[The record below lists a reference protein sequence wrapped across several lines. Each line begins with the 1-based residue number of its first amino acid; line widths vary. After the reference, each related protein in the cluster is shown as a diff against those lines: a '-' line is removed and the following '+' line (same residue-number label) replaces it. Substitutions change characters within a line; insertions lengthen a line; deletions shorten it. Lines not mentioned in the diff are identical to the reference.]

1 MLKLI
6 SEETIARPLSLSAN
20 KKVAFM
26 LLLYERMAP
35 ELRAFASTEKFD
47 LFCVQ
52 RAREEF
58 WRSLTGD
65 SFVSWSQ
72 LREDI
77 LGAAPD
83 SEVFGSLA
91 ASFALNAALVAAEIA
106 GFLADG
112 QDNHILEAIGYARDS
127 LHAKATMEMEGLVYN
142 KLVDDYVEAHPL
154 VQQERRAE
162 EEDVGFLST
171 MQDPPWSAN
180 IVSMLK
186 SRAEAQQSLVATK
199 E

>member
-6 SEETIARPLSLSAN
+6 SEETIARLLSLSAN

-26 LLLYERMAP
+26 LLLYERIAP

-72 LREDI
+72 LRADI
-77 LGAAPD
+77 LGAPPERQV
-83 SEVFGSLA
+83 SGSRTTSLA
-91 ASFALNAALVAAEIA
+91 LNPALI
-106 GFLADG
+106 
-112 QDNHILEAIGYARDS
+112 
-127 LHAKATMEMEGLVYN
+127 
-142 KLVDDYVEAHPL
+142 
-154 VQQERRAE
+154 AE
-162 EEDVGFLST
+162 E
-171 MQDPPWSAN
+171 
-180 IVSMLK
+180 I
-186 SRAEAQQSLVATK
+186 
-199 E
+199 